1 MADVKISALTNIASG
16 ALASGD
22 KFPVA
27 DASDLS
33 ASYHATA
40 GNIKTFVNTAPVFAA
55 GSASANSWPVF
66 TSGTLLTTAEDG
78 AIELDADC
86 FYGCTDAGN
95 RGYIP
100 VRHFIRCDST
110 FGLTSTGS
118 EQKLFGSPSNG
129 RITLETGCYLF
140 EAMVYITG
148 LSGTSGN
155 GAIDPLGA
163 GTATCGSWLYHTH
176 GIDNSTL
183 TNAGNRTGTFTV
195 TQQTAASA
203 LTAGTGTGMAFEIRG
218 TFEVTGAGTMIP
230 SITLVTAAAGTVAIG
245 SYFMFER
252 IGSTSVV
259 SVGQWD

>member
-1 MADVKISALTNIASG
+1 MADTKISALTQIASG
-16 ALASGD
+16 LLASGD

-27 DASDLS
+27 DATDLT

-55 GSASANSWPVF
+55 GSASAGTWPTF
-66 TSGTLLTTAEDG
+66 TSGTLMTTAEVG
-78 AIELDADC
+78 AIELDSNC

-110 FGLTSTGS
+110 NTLSNSGS
-118 EQKLFGSPSNG
+118 EQKIFASPSNG
-129 RITLETGCYLF
+129 RITLETGCYFF
-140 EAMVYITG
+140 EGMLYIT
-148 LSGTSGN
+148 SMSSTSGN
-155 GAIDPLGA
+155 LAIDPLGA
-163 GTATCGSWLYHTH
+163 GTATCGSWLYHCV
-176 GIDNSTL
+176 GIDNSTP
-183 TNAGNRTGTFTV
+183 TNAANQTGSFSI
-195 TQQTAASA
+195 TQQTVASVVSA
-203 LTAGTGTGMAFEIRG
+203 GAGTAMAVEIVG

-230 SITLVTAAAGTVAIG
+230 SVTLVTGAAAVVAIG

-252 IGSTSVV
+252 CGSTSVV